1 MLSTDVHL
9 VAASDAGSI
18 QNLPWAAHMVI
29 GFALV
34 TGLVLWLAGRSVL
47 KGCFALLGALVGG
60 SLGFLLLPEATPSV
74 GGVPSPYI
82 GLAGGAVAGFVAGV
96 TLFRFAVAISTGAAM
111 SVAAVLIAA
120 TALKIEPAPA
130 AAEQS
135 GLLTTLQDLARPSE
149 PAETTGLKEADL
161 PKAAQ
166 VVIDGMRPVAERVRD
181 FARENSQRARSTWDA
196 QPDRS
201 RTILGLVGLGGA
213 FAGFVIGMY
222 APKRSTALAT
232 AMVGSGIVLASA
244 AWLLQAFDNPLN
256 VRLDHGPMVWLGVWG
271 LAAAA
276 GLAFQL
282 RPQGKAKAAAAA

>member
-29 GFALV
+29 GLALV

-47 KGCFALLGALVGG
+47 KGCFALLGALGG
-60 SLGFLLLPEATPSV
+60 GCLGFLLLPEATASV

-82 GLAGGAVAGFVAGV
+82 GLAGGAAAGFVAGV

-111 SVAAVLIAA
+111 CVAAVLIAA
-120 TALKIEPAPA
+120 TALKIEPAPVA
-130 AAEQS
+130 VEPP
-135 GLLTTLQDLARPSE
+135 GFLTTLQELGTPSE
-149 PAETTGLKEADL
+149 PRPKDDL
-161 PKAAQ
+161 PEAAQ
-166 VVIDGMRPVAERVRD
+166 VVIEGMRPVAERVRE

-201 RTILGLVGLGGA
+201 RTILGLAGLGGA

-232 AMVGSGIVLASA
+232 AMIGSGIVLGSA
-244 AWLLQAFDNPLN
+244 AWLLQAFGNPLN
-256 VRLDHGPMVWLGVWG
+256 VRLDHGPMVWVGAWG

-282 RPQGKAKAAAAA
+282 RPQRKSNPPAAA